1 MGNEAWSKIY
11 QVCMKIWNSKSG
23 GNMYFDFEVIFGVFP
38 EVHSRQAIYLF
49 KALEVRNPMLQTMH
63 KLELK

>member
-1 MGNEAWSKIY
+1 ME
-11 QVCMKIWNSKSG
+11 IWNSKSG
-23 GNMYFDFEVIFGVFP
+23 GNMYFDFEMIFGVLS
-38 EVHSRQAIYLF
+38 ELHSRQAIYLF